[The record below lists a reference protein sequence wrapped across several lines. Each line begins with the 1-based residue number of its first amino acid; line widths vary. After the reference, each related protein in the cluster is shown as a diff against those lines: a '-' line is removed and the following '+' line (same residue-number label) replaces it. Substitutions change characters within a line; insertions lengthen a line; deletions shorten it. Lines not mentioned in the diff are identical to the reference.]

1 MKIDLTRDQVQA
13 LSRAAHLSLENLL
26 VTDKEETALI
36 EARKA
41 LYKALGIEQVL
52 WEGIKPGDLVQVLNS
67 RIGGMPGPMYVVKV
81 YKKSLKVAYP
91 DVYENY
97 QVNGGELWV
106 STYSKSNVQRF
117 LATKEDLE
125 EGFTV

>member
-1 MKIDLTRDQVQA
+1 
-13 LSRAAHLSLENLL
+13 
-26 VTDKEETALI
+26 
-36 EARKA
+36 
-41 LYKALGIEQVL
+41 
-52 WEGIKPGDLVQVLNS
+52 
-67 RIGGMPGPMYVVKV
+67 MPGPMYVVKV